1 MNLLSISLRNLRV
14 RVLSS
19 ILTTISIAIGTALL
33 SALWLL
39 IAETTHR
46 YTVSLAGYKAI
57 VGPKEG
63 SPLSLVLSTVFNL
76 GAEPGVVP
84 MSVYHEL
91 HDGALGRRVG
101 IRYAVDL
108 YDPSRPY
115 IRKMRKLVRI
125 LNHKRRE
132 FTLRMI
138 GLCGA
143 FVNQIDSC
151 CSDSAMRCISPCR
164 FFLKPSKIKRNYYCQ
179 IISQRPTP

>member
-14 RVLSS
+14 RALSS

-101 IRYAVDL
+101 IRYAIPQARAPGRRSRTL
-108 YDPSRPY
+108 PATPSEARP
-115 IRKMRKLVRI
+115 
-125 LNHKRRE
+125 
-132 FTLRMI
+132 
-138 GLCGA
+138 A
-143 FVNQIDSC
+143 
-151 CSDSAMRCISPCR
+151 P
-164 FFLKPSKIKRNYYCQ
+164 
-179 IISQRPTP
+179 PTPPRSSQARRRR